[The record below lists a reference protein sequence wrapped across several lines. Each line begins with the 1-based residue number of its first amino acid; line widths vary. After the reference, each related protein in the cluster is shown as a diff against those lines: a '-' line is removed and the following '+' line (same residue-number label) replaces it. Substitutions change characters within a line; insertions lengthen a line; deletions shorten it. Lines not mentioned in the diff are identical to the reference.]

1 MVRRVNDPFK
11 GEYGESGGFGSSY
24 FNVPFNPSYNRE
36 DYIKKPEEDNEPPQ
50 DKKTPDLEDIDEDS
64 PLEE

>member
-11 GEYGESGGFGSSY
+11 GEYGESGGFGNDY
-24 FNVPFNPSYNRE
+24 FSVPFNPPYKR
-36 DYIKKPEEDNEPPQ
+36 DYPKKPEEDNEDQ
-50 DKKTPDLEDIDEDS
+50 QNGKTKNLEDIDEDS